1 MLCIRP
7 ICLICTSLFGTIILE
22 FQRSMYLYDIM
33 HYTSLFRVCKLSIY
47 IKYQC
52 IFYEIFP
59 WGVNMIR
66 YCTDVLAALKEAGY
80 SSYRLRKEKI
90 INESSIQQL
99 RNGELVSWKIF
110 NTICSLLEC
119 QPGELIEWV
128 PDDTFYS

>member
-1 MLCIRP
+1 
-7 ICLICTSLFGTIILE
+7 
-22 FQRSMYLYDIM
+22 
-33 HYTSLFRVCKLSIY
+33 
-47 IKYQC
+47 
-52 IFYEIFP
+52 
-59 WGVNMIR
+59 MIR

-128 PDDTFYS
+128 PDDTLYF

>member
-1 MLCIRP
+1 
-7 ICLICTSLFGTIILE
+7 
-22 FQRSMYLYDIM
+22 
-33 HYTSLFRVCKLSIY
+33 
-47 IKYQC
+47 
-52 IFYEIFP
+52 
-59 WGVNMIR
+59 MIR
-66 YCTDVLAALKEAGY
+66 YCTDVLTALKEAGY